1 MDNHVELINYLNFL
15 QQHFNL
21 SITIKMQKS
30 WADLQTKELQMALIP
45 FMLHN
50 NPYCNLI
57 KSNKSLLKKCC
68 SMGKY
73 IEKKCLEKRTPFYGY
88 CHAGAEEFIMPIFA
102 NGNELIGIMSAGN
115 FKSNSPKSIS
125 RINKINSSGVFEDGF
140 MLESYDKLA
149 ETPPLSFDMLENAL
163 GIAAK
168 YLADLYTRSVSENST
183 PSYAEFNTNEN
194 GILGKVLDIISKHS
208 EQALSVPE
216 LASRCNCSVSFLNHL
231 FKSSTGTNIR
241 SYINWVRIEKARSLL
256 KNPRLSISE
265 IASLVGFND
274 ADYFSKIFTTL
285 TGQTP
290 SSFRNPSKTDHTRRI
305 AHEKGTDSRKIDK

>member
-1 MDNHVELINYLNFL
+1 LDNHVEFINYLNFL
-15 QQHFNL
+15 QQHLNL
-21 SITIKMQKS
+21 TIIIKMQKS
-30 WADLQTKELQMALIP
+30 WSDLQTKELQMALIP
-45 FMLHN
+45 YMIHS

-73 IEKKCLEKRTPFYGY
+73 IEKKCITDRTPFYGY
-88 CHAGAEEFIMPIFA
+88 CHAGAEEFIMPVFA
-102 NGNELIGIMSAGN
+102 NGNELIGILAAGN
-115 FKSNSPKSIS
+115 FKSNNPKSL
-125 RINKINSSGVFEDGF
+125 RRLNKINSSGFFENGY
-140 MLESYDKLA
+140 MMECYNKLP
-149 ETPPLSFDMLENAL
+149 ETPPISIDLLEKAL

-168 YLADLYTRSVSENST
+168 YLADLYTRSVSENLT

-216 LASRCNCSVSFLNHL
+216 LAFKCNCSVSFLNHL

-241 SYINWVRIEKARSLL
+241 SYINWVRIEKARPLL
-256 KNPRLSISE
+256 KDQSLSISE

-274 ADYFSKIFTTL
+274 ADYFSKIFTSL

-290 SSFRNPSKTDHTRRI
+290 SAFRKRIHIQSTD
-305 AHEKGTDSRKIDK
+305 KN

>member
-1 MDNHVELINYLNFL
+1 MNNHIEFINYLNFL

-21 SITIKMQKS
+21 TITIKMQKS
-30 WADLQTKELQMALIP
+30 WVDFQTKELQMALIP

-50 NPYCNLI
+50 NPYCSLI
-57 KSNKSLLKKCC
+57 KSNKSLLRKCC

-73 IEKKCLEKRTPFYGY
+73 IEKKCIKDRAPFYGY
-88 CHAGAEEFIMPIFA
+88 CHACAGEFIMPVFA
-102 NGNELIGIMSAGN
+102 GGNELIGIMSAGN
-115 FKSNSPKSIS
+115 FQSNNPKSIR
-125 RINKINSSGVFEDGF
+125 RIDKMNASGTFENGYILECYNK
-140 MLESYDKLA
+140 LPQ
-149 ETPPLSFDMLENAL
+149 TPPLSIDMLEKAL
-163 GIAAK
+163 GIAVK
-168 YLADLYTRSVSENST
+168 YLADLYSGPVTGNFT
-183 PSYAEFNTNEN
+183 HSYDEFHTNEN

-216 LASRCNCSVSFLNHL
+216 LASKCNCSVSFLNHL

-256 KNPRLSISE
+256 KGQSLSISE

-274 ADYFSKIFTTL
+274 PDYFSKIFTAL

-290 SSFRNPSKTDHTRRI
+290 SAFRKQML
-305 AHEKGTDSRKIDK
+305 